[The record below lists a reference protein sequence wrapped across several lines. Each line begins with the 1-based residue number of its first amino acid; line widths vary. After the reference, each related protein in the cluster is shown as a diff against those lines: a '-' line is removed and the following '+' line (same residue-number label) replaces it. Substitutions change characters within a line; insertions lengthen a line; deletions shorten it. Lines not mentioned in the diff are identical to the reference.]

1 MFIKRKPL
9 LLFIISLLY
18 CCTAVSQEK
27 KDTIYFDENWSI
39 CEKPVAEYYRVC
51 TLNKDKEIFYKDD
64 VEDYFING
72 QLEMKGHYS
81 NDGKKNGS
89 FIFYSKNGNPVK
101 NGLYKDDE
109 MKGDWLYYDSLGKI
123 VVHYKC
129 NSSTDFTPELI
140 INKNGDTLLKDGNG
154 KFSFDVQ
161 KDLPNIFPVSVTY
174 EVEGE
179 VKNHM
184 KNGTFTYSSFTS
196 TKYEAVYTEVFKDGR
211 FIRGNERNK
220 VFNYHILNK
229 PLTLL
234 NLTDRNLDKVDKFYH
249 LSIVFGFDRN
259 SDDNLI
265 NFLLN
270 NQTPFIQFEA
280 QQSSD
285 NDKAFF
291 YIIKNVLLNSLF
303 KRFYFGSMLAPL
315 NNNIA
320 QIYLHRVFPNSKET
334 VFPKVEGDIV
344 LTVDTF
350 GYVIHSAFSSGLP
363 KKEVNNMRYYFSRL
377 ADLVPYEDKDEK
389 VMKNVAFKL
398 AMLIDTLKSDSI
410 RVNYLVYKTD
420 SIKASELRNY
430 VAEQMLDTEV
440 QILPKFPGGNDA
452 WLRYLER
459 NLNVRV
465 AHQHGAPNGHYTVT
479 ISFLVNVD
487 GSISDVRAENDPG
500 YKTAEEAVRVI
511 RKSPRWIPAI
521 RDGKN
526 VKYRQKQNIV
536 FVVSGG

>member
-18 CCTAVSQEK
+18 CCTALSQEK
-27 KDTIYFDENWSI
+27 KDTIYFDQNWSI

-51 TLNKDKEIFYKDD
+51 TLNKEKSIFYKGD

-72 QLEMKGHYS
+72 KLEMKGHYS
-81 NDGKKNGS
+81 NDGKKNGA
-89 FIFYSKNGNPVK
+89 FIFYNKNGELVK
-101 NGLYKDDE
+101 NGLYKDNE
-109 MKGDWLYYDSLGKI
+109 MKGDWLYYDNLGRM
-123 VVHYKC
+123 VVHYIC

-140 INKNGDTLLKDGNG
+140 INNNGDTLLKDGNG
-154 KFSFDVQ
+154 RFSFDVQ
-161 KDLPNIFPVSVTY
+161 KDLPNIFPVSATY
-174 EVEGE
+174 IVEGE

-184 KNGTFTYSSFTS
+184 KNGTFKYSSFTS
-196 TKYEAVYTEVFKDGR
+196 TKYEAVYTEIFKDGR
-211 FIRGNERNK
+211 FIRANERNM
-220 VFNYHILNK
+220 VLNYHVLNK

-259 SDDNLI
+259 SDDKLI

-270 NQTPFIQFEA
+270 NETPFIQFKA
-280 QQSSD
+280 QQPSD

-291 YIIKNVLLNSLF
+291 YIIKNVILNSSF
-303 KRFYFGSMLAPL
+303 KQFYIGNMLAPL
-315 NNNIA
+315 NNNTA
-320 QIYLHRVFPNSKET
+320 QIYLHRVFLNSKET
-334 VFPKVEGDIV
+334 VFPKIEGDIV

-350 GYVIHSAFSSGLP
+350 GYVIHAAFSSGLP
-363 KKEVNNMRYYFSRL
+363 KKEVNYMHYYFSRL
-377 ADLVPYEDKDEK
+377 ADLAPYEDRGEK

-410 RVNYLVYKTD
+410 RVNYVVYKAD
-420 SIKASELRNY
+420 SIKANELRNY
-430 VAEQMLDTEV
+430 LAEQMLDTEV
-440 QILPKFPGGNDA
+440 QILAKFPGGNNA

-465 AHQHGAPNGHYTVT
+465 AKQHGVPNGHYTVT
-479 ISFLVNVD
+479 ISFLVNAD
-487 GSISDVRAENDPG
+487 GSISDVHAENDPG
-500 YKTAEEAVRVI
+500 YGTAEEAVRVMK
-511 RKSPRWIPAI
+511 RMPRWIPAI